1 MEDLVKRVWQR
12 CKLMNSLRTDFND
25 ITEIQN
31 KMMKRAVRQLTE
43 KNLERITKEVFDAVK
58 RLLKTRW
65 AYFSLTDLQK
75 ARLQL
80 VAQDGRLAMRYETE
94 DAEPVLEVDR
104 SLVDFEMGLHCIQQL
119 INDVLKMQ
127 AQKVKLEDD
136 AVRYLKHLSEKK
148 PFTETVW
155 ESCCLCIETMM
166 ERAS

>member
-1 MEDLVKRVWQR
+1 MDADSDGESSIEFEDRCILTRLLKRFERFYLDLTQLRATTIDMEDLVKRVWQR

-58 RLLKTRW
+58 RLLQTRW

-80 VAQDGRLAMRYETE
+80 VA
-94 DAEPVLEVDR
+94 
-104 SLVDFEMGLHCIQQL
+104 
-119 INDVLKMQ
+119 
-127 AQKVKLEDD
+127 
-136 AVRYLKHLSEKK
+136 
-148 PFTETVW
+148 
-155 ESCCLCIETMM
+155 
-166 ERAS
+166 